1 MNNHAYAGIAIPPRR
16 VAPLCRLL
24 GCAADDLIDALADL
38 DDDAPGYLRH
48 ASGAR
53 VRLAVAVP
61 FEAGITWRVAGI
73 ERPEAPADAL
83 GLTSTCRPQPAP
95 DLTLAERIGPYRTI
109 LELDR

>member
-24 GCAADDLIDALADL
+24 GCAADDLLDALASL

-61 FEAGITWRVAGI
+61 FRDGITWRVVGI
-73 ERPEAPADAL
+73 ERPAVPATLPALAP
-83 GLTSTCRPQPAP
+83 TRSPQPAL
-95 DLTLAERIGPYRTI
+95 LTLADRLGPYRTI
-109 LELDR
+109 MELG

>member
-24 GCAADDLIDALADL
+24 GCAADDLLDALASL

-61 FEAGITWRVAGI
+61 FRDGITWRVAGI
-73 ERPEAPADAL
+73 ERPAVPAAEPSLAP
-83 GLTSTCRPQPAP
+83 TRSPQPVL
-95 DLTLAERIGPYRTI
+95 LTLADRLGPYRTI
-109 LELDR
+109 MELG